1 MRKSIFILV
10 LVILSM
16 LVISCNKPV
25 PLKVKTPV
33 VTPVG
38 GVYTTAQNV
47 SITCETPGAE
57 IRYTLDGSQPSL
69 SSTLYTGAI
78 NISSS

>member
-25 PLKVKTPV
+25 PLKIKTPV
-33 VTPVG
+33 VTPIG
-38 GVYTTAQNV
+38 GTYIQAQNV
-47 SITCETPGAE
+47 TITCETAE
-57 IRYTLDGSQPSL
+57 AQIRYTLDGSEPS
-69 SSTLYTGAI
+69 
-78 NISSS
+78 